1 LDALL
6 QNSIT
11 PKQPLPKMPEDTN
24 DSGQCDAKVADLN
37 FEKLKWKLTKSSEST
52 WTTTLCD
59 FAEEE
64 EYRKLLSLKKWYPKL
79 VFVPSKLVDKFWH
92 EHILD
97 TQSYAEDCQ
106 QVFGYFIHHYPY
118 FGIYGDKD
126 MNNLQNAFDETVLLY
141 EKHFGPFPTNTLF
154 GSQSQEASRC
164 GEDHSCHV
172 PTSCAC
178 RTSGACK

>member
-1 LDALL
+1 M
-6 QNSIT
+6 NSINLIA
-11 PKQPLPKMPEDTN
+11 PKNPLPLMPEEDEKSVPF
-24 DSGQCDAKVADLN
+24 DEKVATLN

-52 WTTTLCD
+52 WNEGLCN
-59 FAEEE
+59 FAET

-79 VFVPSKLVDKFWH
+79 SFVPSKLVDKFWH

-106 QVFGYFIHHYPY
+106 KVFGYFIHHYPY

-126 MNNLQNAFDETVLLY
+126 QKNLQQAFEDTIVLY
-141 EKHFGPFPTNTLF
+141 EKHFGAFPTESLL
-154 GSQSQEASRC
+154 GSNSLDASRC
-164 GEDHSCHV
+164 EGHACHA

-178 RTSGACK
+178 RTPGACK